1 MPNELV
7 ADKPKSSIVKNGL
20 DRRLRVKSI
29 VKDGVAS
36 RKEREIRSLADP
48 IRSACTKANTAV
60 APQYALTFSYSL
72 LTIIKMMKDHR
83 HKDHVCKLIRER

>member
-1 MPNELV
+1 M
-7 ADKPKSSIVKNGL
+7 ADKPKSGIVEDGL
-20 DRRLRVKSI
+20 DRRLRMKSI

-36 RKEREIRSLADP
+36 REEREIGSLADAICSNCP
-48 IRSACTKANTAV
+48 EANTAV
-60 APQYALTFSYSL
+60 VPQYASTFSYGL